1 MKNCVR
7 NPDKNGDVRLISVA
21 STVFRENYTCAGLG
35 LKSKDTIVFALL
47 LCEAIKGENA
57 VDPLGIS
64 FQELPKII
72 ENVFGLNFPWQ
83 GRGLNDLKL
92 ATVNGIDCLFP
103 LMLVSSP
110 GHAVSG
116 RVEKMAR
123 QSCVDFFG
131 VAIGS

>member
-1 MKNCVR
+1 
-7 NPDKNGDVRLISVA
+7 
-21 STVFRENYTCAGLG
+21 
-35 LKSKDTIVFALL
+35 
-47 LCEAIKGENA
+47 
-57 VDPLGIS
+57 
-64 FQELPKII
+64 
-72 ENVFGLNFPWQ
+72 LNFPWR

-92 ATVNGIDCLFP
+92 ATENGIDCLFP

-110 GHAVSG
+110 GHDVSG